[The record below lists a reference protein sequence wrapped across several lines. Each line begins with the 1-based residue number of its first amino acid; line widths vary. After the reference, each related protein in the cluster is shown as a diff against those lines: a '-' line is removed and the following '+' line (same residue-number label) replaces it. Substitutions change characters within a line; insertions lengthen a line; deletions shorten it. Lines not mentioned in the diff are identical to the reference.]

1 MHAGQGGLDLAG
13 GEGGGREEGG
23 GDEAGGGD
31 EEGEESSVDGVAG
44 WSRLGKRGQLPQA
57 AVVFAEDFAFDFTQ
71 VEDFEVEDFEFSH

>member
-13 GEGGGREEGG
+13 GKGGGREEGG

-44 WSRLGKRGQLPQA
+44 WSRLGTGGQLPQA
-57 AVVFAEDFAFDFTQ
+57 AVEDFAFDFTQ
-71 VEDFEVEDFEFSH
+71 VEDFEFTH